1 MTLSPAAGRRA
12 RTSIAACALTLDRP
26 LGLKALLAG
35 LAAQERPGEDVDIV
49 VVIIDNDPAGG
60 ARAIIDALRP
70 TFPWDLRYDVE
81 STRGIPFGRN
91 RAVRV
96 AGSVDFVAFLDD
108 DEVPDRRWLA
118 ELWAVQRA
126 TAADVVTG
134 TVLPHFEQEP
144 AAWVLEGRFFE
155 RPRFAT
161 GTEITYARTSNVLI
175 GSHVFPRGEARPFNE
190 AMGLNGGD
198 DTHFFMRARL
208 AGHRIVWADDAIVV
222 EDVPSTRVTVRWL
235 LRREYRRGNT
245 LSLCLRDLVPSR
257 LRWARRAVN
266 GTWRIASGLLLL
278 PPSAIGGKAHAVR
291 ALRRV
296 SLGAGYL
303 SGLVGMR
310 FDEYTEHHGA

>member
-1 MTLSPAAGRRA
+1 MVANPPLARA
-12 RTSIAACALTLDRP
+12 TRTSIAVCALTLDRP
-26 LGLKALLAG
+26 VGLRALLDG
-35 LAAQERPGEDVDIV
+35 LAAQELPHPDVDLI
-49 VVIIDNDPAGG
+49 VVIIDNEPSGG
-60 ARAIIDALRP
+60 ARAVVDSVRP
-70 TFPWDLRYDVE
+70 TFPWELRYAVE

-91 RAVRV
+91 RAVQL
-96 AGSVDFVAFLDD
+96 AGTVDFVAFLDD

-118 ELWAVQRA
+118 ELLAVQRS

-134 TVLPHFEQEP
+134 TVLPHFEHEP
-144 AAWVLEGRFFE
+144 AKWVLEGGFFD

-175 GSHVFPRGEARPFNE
+175 GTHVFPAGDGRPFNE

-222 EDVPSTRVTVRWL
+222 EDVPRSRVNVRWL

-257 LRWARRAVN
+257 LRWARRAVK
-266 GTWRIASGLLLL
+266 GTWQIATGLVLL
-278 PPSAIGGKAHAVR
+278 PFSAVVGRAHVVR

-310 FDEYTEHHGA
+310 FDEYTEHHGT